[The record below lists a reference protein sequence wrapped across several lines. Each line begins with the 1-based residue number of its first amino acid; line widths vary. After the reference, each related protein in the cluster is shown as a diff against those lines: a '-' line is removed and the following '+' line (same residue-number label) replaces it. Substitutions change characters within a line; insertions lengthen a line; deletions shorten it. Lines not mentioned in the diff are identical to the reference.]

1 MAKSSRFLWAEKLAK
16 AECINPRTGVVSLK
30 KDAPKVLSASRAITK
45 VAFTGTVMG
54 IDPSL
59 RGTGLAV
66 VRVRQGGKPEF
77 LASQRVTNNPKMS
90 QAECL
95 GAIFR
100 AVDRLACKFEVD
112 CAAVEQSIY
121 VQNNQTALILG
132 SARGAAI
139 AAAANFEM
147 PVFEYPPLRIKQA
160 VVGFGRASKEQ
171 VSKTVAGIL
180 KIEPLGFDESD
191 AAAAALA
198 HIFTYKDYL

>member
-1 MAKSSRFLWAEKLAK
+1 MGKSARALWAEKLAK
-16 AECINPRTGVVSLK
+16 AQCADAKTGVVSLK
-30 KDAPKVLSASRAITK
+30 KSDLKLAKSSPALTPVS
-45 VAFTGTVMG
+45 FEGTVIG

-66 VRVRQGGKPEF
+66 VRMRQGQRPEF
-77 LASQRVTNNPKMS
+77 LASMRVTNSPKMS

-100 AVDRLACKFEVD
+100 AVDSLACKFETT

-171 VSKTVAGIL
+171 VSRTVAAIL
-180 KIEPLGFDESD
+180 RIKPLGFDESD

>member
-16 AECINPRTGVVSLK
+16 AECINPQTGVVSLK
-30 KDAPKVLSASRAITK
+30 KDAPKVLSVSRAITK

-100 AVDRLACKFEVD
+100 AVDRCR
-112 CAAVEQSIY
+112 
-121 VQNNQTALILG
+121 N
-132 SARGAAI
+132 RG
-139 AAAANFEM
+139 
-147 PVFEYPPLRIKQA
+147 
-160 VVGFGRASKEQ
+160 GRE
-171 VSKTVAGIL
+171 
-180 KIEPLGFDESD
+180 F
-191 AAAAALA
+191 
-198 HIFTYKDYL
+198 

>member
-1 MAKSSRFLWAEKLAK
+1 MGGKIGKGGVHKSAH
-16 AECINPRTGVVSLK
+16 GVVSLK

-66 VRVRQGGKPEF
+66 VRVKQGGKPEF
-77 LASQRVTNNPKMS
+77 LGSQRVTNNPKMS

>member
-1 MAKSSRFLWAEKLAK
+1 MGKSARALWAEKLAK
-16 AECINPRTGVVSLK
+16 AQCVDKKNGVVSLK
-30 KDAPKVLSASRAITK
+30 KPDLKLVKTSPALTPVSF
-45 VAFTGTVMG
+45 VGTVIG

-66 VRVRQGGKPEF
+66 VRMRQGKKPEF
-77 LASQRVTNNPKMS
+77 LASMRVTNSPKMS

-100 AVDRLACKFEVD
+100 AVDRLACKFEAT

-139 AAAANFEM
+139 ASAANFE
-147 PVFEYPPLRIKQA
+147 
-160 VVGFGRASKEQ
+160 
-171 VSKTVAGIL
+171 
-180 KIEPLGFDESD
+180 
-191 AAAAALA
+191 
-198 HIFTYKDYL
+198 